1 MKKITLFMMLAV
13 MLLSASAWAEPRT
26 IRILHV
32 NDLHGFVHTSALPGM
47 KEPLGG
53 APQLAGRISKLRAER
68 PSILLA
74 AGDMIQ
80 GESWANLTM
89 GESVIDL
96 MNAMRFDAMTVGN
109 HEFDF
114 GQAVLESRAAQAAFP
129 LLAANVTG
137 LGGVKPY
144 TIIERGGLRIG
155 IIGLVTE
162 DTPETSHPDNTAG
175 LRFSKPL
182 ERGAEL
188 VRELRGRT
196 DLVVLLTHIGHAG
209 DLALAK
215 ALAGPLSAAPHSS
228 MRMGNLVIVGGHS
241 HTRVEQP
248 VRIGGNCVAQAW
260 EHGKTLGVIDVT
272 VDGGRIVAC
281 EGRLDEIRAST
292 GDGDPAVARLVK
304 RYDERLDDLLRREA
318 GIAGVDLIQEGIR
331 RRETNLGDLVAD
343 IVRQTAGAE
352 TAIINAG
359 SIRTG
364 VRRGQLTTRDIYAM
378 LPFNNYVV
386 AVRMSGRQLLET
398 LEHGVSAIE
407 LGEGRFPQV
416 SGLSFAFDPG
426 RPAGQRVSGVSV
438 GGTPLDTQR
447 DYTVATLDFMAA
459 GGDGYR
465 AFGEA
470 IRSSGDF
477 SDLGGALHSRALVY
491 NNPGVWLRDIVADWL
506 RKQGNVSPVAG
517 NRIVE
522 RR

>member
-1 MKKITLFMMLAV
+1 MKKIMLFLVLAV
-13 MLLSASAWAEPRT
+13 TLLSATAWAEPRT

-32 NDLHGFVHTSALPGM
+32 NDLHGFVHPTAAPGM

-53 APQLAGRISKLRAER
+53 APQLAGRIAQLRAER

-89 GESVIDL
+89 GASVIDL
-96 MNAMRFDAMTVGN
+96 MNAMKFDAMTVGN

-114 GQAVLESRAAQAAFP
+114 GQTVLKSRAAQARFP
-129 LLAANVTG
+129 VLAANVSG
-137 LGGVKPY
+137 LEGVKPSV
-144 TIIERGGLRIG
+144 IIERGGLRIG

-162 DTPETSHPDNTAG
+162 DVPETSHPANTRG

-182 ERGAEL
+182 ERGVEL

-196 DLVVLLTHIGHAG
+196 DLIILLTHIGHAG

-215 ALAGPLSAAPHSS
+215 ALAGPLSAATHNS

-241 HTRVEQP
+241 HTRVEHP
-248 VRIGGNCVAQAW
+248 VRVGSNCVAQAW

-272 VDGGRIVAC
+272 VDDGRIVAC
-281 EGRLDEIRAST
+281 DGRLDEIRASQV
-292 GDGDPAVARLVK
+292 GGDPVAAALVK
-304 RYDERLDDLLRREA
+304 RYDDSLDATLRKEV
-318 GIAGVDLIQEGIR
+318 GIADVDLVQEGIR

-343 IVRQTAGAE
+343 IVRQTAGAD
-352 TAIINAG
+352 AAVINAG

-364 VRRGQLTTRDIYAM
+364 VRRGRITMRDIYDV

-398 LEHGVSAIE
+398 LEHGVSGIE
-407 LGEGRFPQV
+407 RGEGRFPQV
-416 SGLSFAFDPG
+416 SGLCFAFDPG
-426 RPAGQRVSGVSV
+426 RPAGQRVREVSV
-438 GGTPLDTQR
+438 GGRPLEMQR

-470 IRSSGDF
+470 IRSGGDF
-477 SDLGGALHSRALVY
+477 SDLGGALHSPRLAY

-506 RKQGNVSPVAG
+506 RKQGTISPVG
-517 NRIVE
+517 DDRIME
-522 RR
+522 QR